1 MTVPNHLLRE
11 GLTAMIHTARPLLA
25 ALSMGAALLAAACQP
40 GQGEEGVRIA
50 YVSNGVDPFWDVAA
64 AGARAAEAEFGVDVE
79 VVFPSPATAEVQRQK
94 VQDLLVRG
102 IDAVAISP
110 VDAENMTPFLDTL
123 TEKVHLITHDSDA
136 PKSKRRCFIGVDNYE
151 AGRACGELLV
161 EALPDGGEVAIFVGR
176 LEQDNARLRRQGVID
191 ALLGRPADASRSDA
205 VDAALSG
212 NGFTIVATRTDDFDA
227 ARAKSNV
234 EDTLVKYPELAG
246 VAGLFAYNAPACV
259 EALKGAGRLG
269 DVAIASFDEQDA
281 TLDGIAAGHVLGT
294 VSQNPFQY
302 GYESVRILKALC
314 EGDESVLPE
323 GGILSTPPTVVKKD
337 NLDAFRAKLKA
348 DIASGSGK

>member
-1 MTVPNHLLRE
+1 MTHRS
-11 GLTAMIHTARPLLA
+11 GR
-25 ALSMGAALLAAACQP
+25 SLLAAALGLLAVAGCQP
-40 GQGEEGVRIA
+40 AADGAPGATRIA
-50 YVSNGVDPFWDVAA
+50 YVTNGVDPFWDVAA
-64 AGARAAEAEFGVDVE
+64 AGARAAEAEFGVEVE
-79 VVFPSPATAEVQRQK
+79 VVFPSPSTVEVQQQK
-94 VQDLLVRG
+94 VQDLMVRG
-102 IDAVAISP
+102 IDGLAVSP
-110 VDAENMTPFLDTL
+110 VDAENMTPFLDGL
-123 TEKVHLITHDSDA
+123 ADRVQLITHDSDA

-161 EALPDGGEVAIFVGR
+161 EALPEGGQVAIFVGR

-191 ALLGRPADASRSDA
+191 ALLGRSSDATRSDA
-205 VDAALSG
+205 VDAELSG

-234 EDTLVKYPELAG
+234 EDTLVKYPDLAG

-259 EALKGAGRLG
+259 EALRGAGRLG
-269 DVAIASFDEQDA
+269 QVAIASFDEQDA

-314 EGDESVLPE
+314 EGDASVLPK
-323 GGILSTPPTVVKKD
+323 GGVLSTPPTVVTKD
-337 NLDAFRAKLKA
+337 TVEAFRAKLAEDVAAGAAK
-348 DIASGSGK
+348 

>member
-1 MTVPNHLLRE
+1 
-11 GLTAMIHTARPLLA
+11 MI
-25 ALSMGAALLAAACQP
+25 SMSLEQIAAAVSGEIYKGKPETLVSGACDTDSRKIEP
-40 GQGEEGVRIA
+40 GGIFFAKLGESE
-50 YVSNGVDPFWDVAA
+50 
-64 AGARAAEAEFGVDVE
+64 
-79 VVFPSPATAEVQRQK
+79 
-94 VQDLLVRG
+94 
-102 IDAVAISP
+102 
-110 VDAENMTPFLDTL
+110 
-123 TEKVHLITHDSDA
+123 
-136 PKSKRRCFIGVDNYE
+136 
-151 AGRACGELLV
+151 
-161 EALPDGGEVAIFVGR
+161 DGHKY
-176 LEQDNARLRRQGVID
+176 L
-191 ALLGRPADASRSDA
+191 

-269 DVAIASFDEQDA
+269 TVAIASFDEQDA

-337 NLDAFRAKLKA
+337 NLEAFRAKLKA